1 VGTSQAKWESNSAG
15 PARGFTGSAN
25 DRFEKAEFSIGSAF
39 LMVLGSPS
47 REVVGVFV
55 AVAQWLCWVCLKMK
69 RRAFLR
75 NSDSM
80 GIYGDGFLD
89 APICNEA
96 ITTV

>member
-47 REVVGVFV
+47 REVGVT
-55 AVAQWLCWVCLKMK
+55 
-69 RRAFLR
+69 
-75 NSDSM
+75 
-80 GIYGDGFLD
+80 
-89 APICNEA
+89 ICGCG
-96 ITTV
+96 TVVMLGVLEDETASVFEEQ